1 MIFNNGFI
9 YTKDSNRIFINTS
22 LGCVGQCE
30 YCYLPKMG
38 YSNSSNNIKT
48 IFAQDILDC
57 IKLNKIPINKKTL
70 ISIGCYSECWDD
82 YNKKETVSLIKHFL
96 KKGNQ
101 IQLSTKK
108 EIKKEELSEIVPL
121 IKYFGQ
127 LVIFV
132 SSSTISKQEL
142 IEKNTT
148 PIMNRFNNFLLLNSL
163 NIPIVLYM
171 KPVLKDITIKDLDL
185 YKDYIK
191 KYSIKYVVVGS
202 IFTDC
207 VSDETVHFSDNNK
220 LFYNKINDEDTIVSE
235 LSKITNVYRRSSEVI
250 NKLKIN

>member
-1 MIFNNGFI
+1 MFNNGFI
-9 YTKDSNRIFINTS
+9 FTKDCNRIFINTS
-22 LGCVGQCE
+22 LGCASKCD

-38 YSNSSNNIKT
+38 YNNGSGNFEKIS
-48 IFAQDILDC
+48 AQYILDC
-57 IKLNKIPINKKTL
+57 IKLNKIHINKKTL

-82 YNKKETVSLIKHFL
+82 YNKKETINLIKHFL

-101 IQLSTKK
+101 IQLSTKR
-108 EIKKEELSEIVPL
+108 EIKKEELFEIVPL

-148 PIMNRFNNFLLLNSL
+148 PIMNRFNNFLLFNSL

-171 KPVLKDITIKDLDL
+171 KPVLEDITIKDLDL
-185 YKDYIK
+185 YKEFIK
-191 KYSIKYVVVGS
+191 KYEIKNVVVGS
-202 IFTDC
+202 IFTEN
-207 VSDETVHFSDNNK
+207 VSDEKVHFSDNSK
-220 LFYNKINDEDTIVSE
+220 LFYNKNNDEDIIISE
-235 LSKITNVYRRSSEVI
+235 LSKITNVYRRSSEVM
-250 NKLKIN
+250 NKLRKN